1 MASDAPQDSESTGQ
15 PDGQPDGQ
23 PGSQPDGRL
32 RIGFLGPQGT
42 FTEEALFTQ
51 ADYAAAEMVALHSLA
66 DVLESVQQGRVDLGF
81 VPIENAIEGTVRDT
95 IDSLVF
101 DSDLLIQREVVL
113 DIHLH
118 LMAPRG
124 VKLSDIQRVASIPV
138 ATAQCR
144 RFLVEELPSAEA
156 VATNSTADAARLLG
170 EGDPLLAGVPTAA
183 IAPRLA
189 ASLYGLEILV
199 EDVEDHPE
207 NQTRFVSVART
218 GIPAPTGHDRTSIAC
233 FQSADHPGSL
243 YGILGQFAAR
253 NINLTKLESRPTK
266 KALGEYCF
274 IVDLEGHIADEVIAD
289 CLRDLHAEL
298 AGVKYLGSY
307 PAAGAAGPAIR
318 REVDAAWRQ
327 ADAWIDKLRAQV
339 ASSGS
344 PRRSP
349 GT

>member
-15 PDGQPDGQ
+15 PDGQP
-23 PGSQPDGRL
+23 GSQPDVRL

-189 ASLYGLEILV
+189 ASLY
-199 EDVEDHPE
+199 
-207 NQTRFVSVART
+207 
-218 GIPAPTGHDRTSIAC
+218 
-233 FQSADHPGSL
+233 
-243 YGILGQFAAR
+243 
-253 NINLTKLESRPTK
+253 
-266 KALGEYCF
+266 
-274 IVDLEGHIADEVIAD
+274 
-289 CLRDLHAEL
+289 
-298 AGVKYLGSY
+298 
-307 PAAGAAGPAIR
+307 
-318 REVDAAWRQ
+318 
-327 ADAWIDKLRAQV
+327 
-339 ASSGS
+339 
-344 PRRSP
+344 
-349 GT
+349 